1 MRRSPAPL
9 GLLICAA
16 LGAALAW
23 ECSGTP
29 KSDADGARPAET
41 PKADDALAGWVDA
54 VGDRALLTVVAQ
66 PEALASTIAA
76 WAPRVARL
84 DPAFAEKQR
93 DPIAALEAGFG
104 ALPGW
109 DRSRPIVAGLFEPA
123 FAAPA
128 GAITPQLPDPL
139 VRPGMPPPLRHRIL
153 IPASDPAKLSGA
165 LTGALMKRGWRADGE
180 RLRAGPLTALRIF
193 AEDGR
198 TRVEIATGGPAP
210 DDWSIPGGPSA
221 RTPAHAALV
230 ATEGGPLRALLR
242 PWHLRAVFTQH
253 GATQMFEALAMAGS
267 GVAERLVA
275 HGTGLLMMAEGL
287 MHSARPEMD
296 DWMVELRGDAAGV
309 SLRSVISLTEA
320 GAALLEGRGHAPL
333 TPRDDAAAH
342 LALAADLRGML
353 DAADQPT
360 PAGVDGRGLARMYAE
375 CGPGCPLHTLTRS
388 PLGGA
393 KLLLA
398 AAARETPLATL
409 GARAPQVAFFGVDG
423 PRPRVALAFQ
433 VPAGADLAPVRAA
446 MAEARIEP
454 APELWTRALPDGTQA
469 VVIGLGVGRDAF
481 GDPASDAPLGR
492 LSLRSEKL
500 SGLPPELARVAAEFA
515 GVEGRL
521 DRTGRALI
529 GQIRVGFDTAPTPP
543 TAAAPIATDYE
554 GPIHAAEETE
564 ASACLRRAERGAV
577 EALTAV
583 ASAPPEMRGRL
594 MAAALAE
601 MEGPLSCAEQAPAL
615 APAVKGL
622 RRVVLLST
630 SRSALDGWRPAEAIA
645 RLRPLCLAG
654 DEAICARLKAAEAR
668 PAPKLTE
675 LPAATPTIE
684 GCPVEVEAGAAIR
697 VTADAV
703 LVDETPLAEVDP
715 ALLRRMGYETIQLGV
730 GRDVPW
736 SRVKPVLTALAEA
749 GRDRLVLVAARGDGV
764 VGVPAHLRAGGAGEA
779 GDDEPLPD
787 PRSALGQ
794 TRRRPGATLALD
806 AEGATL
812 EGAAIEP
819 ATLRAMTAAEPEKAV
834 DLYVADGVPWSR
846 VMQLAGAACRGV
858 SVGVGPPP
866 TPTPTRVVPGQI
878 DGRALDPALLGGA
891 PSGGVQAGLAASAAL
906 EKRAIK
912 RVIDRNRRAIR
923 GCYEAQLRLSPKLA
937 GKVKASFAIQPDG
950 AVAEVERAGGLDDP
964 ALWTCLR
971 GVIEGMRFPAMGKV
985 TRVTYPF
992 IFSTD

>member
-9 GLLICAA
+9 GFLICAA
-16 LGAALAW
+16 LGAAFAGA
-23 ECSGTP
+23 CSSSP
-29 KSDADGARPAET
+29 KTDADRPAEA
-41 PKADDALAGWVDA
+41 PRADDALAGWVDA

-93 DPIAALEAGFG
+93 DPLAALEAEFG

-109 DRSRPIVAGLFEPA
+109 DRSRPIVAALFEPA

-128 GAITPQLPDPL
+128 GAITPRLPDPL
-139 VRPGMPPPLRHRIL
+139 VRPGVPPPLRHRIL
-153 IPASDPAKLSGA
+153 IPASDPATLSGA

-198 TRVEIATGGPAP
+198 ARVEIATGGPTP

-230 ATEGGPLRALLR
+230 AAEGGPLRALLR

-253 GATQMFEALAMAGS
+253 GATQMFEALAMSGS
-267 GVAERLVA
+267 GMADRLVA

-287 MHSARPEMD
+287 MYSARPEMD
-296 DWMVELRGDAAGV
+296 DWMFELRGDAAGV
-309 SLRSVISLTEA
+309 SLRSVISLTDA
-320 GAALLEGRGHAPL
+320 GVALFEGRSHAPL
-333 TPRDDAAAH
+333 TPKGDAAAH
-342 LALAADLRGML
+342 LALAADLRDML
-353 DAADQPT
+353 DAADQPA
-360 PAGVDGRGLARMYAE
+360 PAGVDGRRLARMYAE

-398 AAARETPLATL
+398 MAARETPLATL
-409 GARAPQVAFFGVDG
+409 GARAPQVAFFGMDG
-423 PRPRVALAFQ
+423 PRPRVALALQ

-446 MAEARIEP
+446 LAEARIEP
-454 APELWTRALPDGTQA
+454 APELWTRSLPDGSQA

-500 SGLPPELARVAAEFA
+500 SGLPPEVARVAAEFA

-521 DRTGRALI
+521 DRAGRALI
-529 GQIRVGFDTAPTPP
+529 GQIRVGFDAPPTPP
-543 TAAAPIATDYE
+543 TAATAIAADYD
-554 GPIHAAEETE
+554 GPIHAAEESE

-583 ASAPPEMRGRL
+583 ASAAPEMRGRL

-601 MEGPLSCAEQAPAL
+601 MEGSLSCAEQAPAL

-630 SRSALDGWRPAEAIA
+630 NRSALDGWRPAEAIA

-668 PAPKLTE
+668 PAPKLVE
-675 LPAATPTIE
+675 LPAATPAIE

-697 VTADAV
+697 VTGDAV

-736 SRVKPVLTALAEA
+736 SRVKPVLAALADA

-764 VGVPAHLRAGGAGEA
+764 VGVPVHLRRAEA
-779 GDDEPLPD
+779 GDAEPLPD

-794 TRRRPGATLALD
+794 TRRRPGAALALD
-806 AEGATL
+806 PKGATL
-812 EGAAIEP
+812 SGAPIEP
-819 ATLRAMTAAEPEKAV
+819 AALRAAAAAEPEKAV
-834 DLYVADGVPWSR
+834 DLYVAEAVPWSR
-846 VMQLAGAACRGV
+846 VMQFAGAACRGA

-866 TPTPTRVVPGQI
+866 TLRPAPTGVVPGQI
-878 DGRALDPALLGGA
+878 DGRALDPTLLGGA
-891 PSGGVQAGLAASAAL
+891 PAGGVQAGLAASAAL

-912 RVIDRNRRAIR
+912 RVMDRNRRAIR

-950 AVAEVERAGGLDDP
+950 AVAGVERAGGLDDP

-971 GVIEGMRFPAMGKV
+971 GVIERMRFPAMGKV